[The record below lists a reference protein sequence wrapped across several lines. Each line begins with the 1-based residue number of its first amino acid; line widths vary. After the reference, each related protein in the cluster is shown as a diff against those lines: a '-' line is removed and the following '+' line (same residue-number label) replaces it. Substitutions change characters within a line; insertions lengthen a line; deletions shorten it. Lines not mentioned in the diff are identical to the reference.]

1 MDLGYGQL
9 VVRIVTQC
17 SLLAFLL
24 SCFYSAASLTRVRD
38 VIFIC
43 LFVVVVVVLERE
55 RERDCL
61 SVIINIHKSL

>member
-38 VIFIC
+38 VIFVC

-55 RERDCL
+55 REREREIVYL
-61 SVIINIHKSL
+61 L